1 MWTVASSR
9 ELFRDE
15 NQKPDAIRE
24 TLIRNACGRLGHFM
38 GQKYRDSVL
47 FCLEGTLSIVEDDEK
62 QTKLIAAF
70 KEKVLD
76 VCEEGRKLL

>member
-1 MWTVASSR
+1 MVASSR

-15 NQKPDAIRE
+15 TQEPDTIRE

-47 FCLEGTLSIVEDDEK
+47 FYVEGTLSIGGDGGE
-62 QTKLIAAF
+62 QTKLIAAC
-70 KEKVLD
+70 K
-76 VCEEGRKLL
+76 